1 MNIAITFRN
10 LDSTES
16 VKQYATEKIAKL
28 QRFLRQPMHAH
39 VTLSLAHH
47 VEHMV
52 EVRLSSGSEHFEG
65 HEQSD
70 HMYTSIDKVVDK
82 LERQISGAK
91 GASVAKRRGSSAR
104 MVAAANVM
112 PSEVIL
118 SAEAEPEE

>member
-10 LDSTES
+10 LDSTEA

-39 VTLSLAHH
+39 VTLSVAHH
-47 VEHMV
+47 VEHMI
-52 EVRLSSGSEHFEG
+52 EVRVSSGSEHFEG

-70 HMYTSIDKVVDK
+70 DMYASIDKVVDK

-91 GASVAKRRGSSAR
+91 GAVVAKRRGSTSAR

-112 PSEVIL
+112 PEALMTAEV
-118 SAEAEPEE
+118 EPEE